1 MLKRETQNNLSHQ
14 GILDMAVDGTK
25 LMANV
30 LSLVDHLVKVD
41 LRYTSRSVVSTVG
54 NNLGV
59 VRGSTAVP
67 SKELKETISIVF
79 LIVLWSWKAAYVRSV
94 RWDIIKSTLG
104 SDANEVLLELLG
116 SDVCDSKG
124 RVFGRLERDKVGQQA
139 SNVRGSHRGTRDGVD
154 GVLAASPGGQNVQT
168 RGEDVG
174 ALSVVGEV
182 STLISKSRGT
192 NSHDI
197 LSSRWG
203 GVAGISVV
211 ITSSNGEVET
221 SVNAGV
227 DGNFQNPGLS
237 TTETHVGNTALEALS
252 LALLGSIGLLNVRL
266 NGPLDTLD
274 DIRHGT
280 RARRS
285 EDLDSID
292 VGLLGDTILLAS
304 DGSGAVGSVS
314 IAISVFIVG
323 RDSLSPVGTALEVNM
338 VNADTSVDGVGI
350 NTITT
355 ISGIQVFVEGTKG
368 EAVPMGDTGQTPG
381 STLLDFGVFFHRVDF
396 RVLLNEFDLVN
407 QP

>member
-1 MLKRETQNNLSHQ
+1 MLKSETHNNLSHK

-25 LMANV
+25 LLTKV
-30 LSLVDHLVKVD
+30 LSLVDHLVKGD
-41 LRYTSRSVVSTVG
+41 LRCISSSVVATVG

-59 VRGSTAVP
+59 VGGATAVP
-67 SKELKETISIVF
+67 GKELKEIVSMVF
-79 LIVLWSWKAAYVRSV
+79 LIVLWSRKTTYVRSV
-94 RWDIIKSTLG
+94 RWDVVKSTLG

-285 EDLDSID
+285 EDLDGID
-292 VGLLGDTILLAS
+292 VGLLGDTVLLTS

-314 IAISVFIVG
+314 IAISVLIVG
-323 RDSLSPVGTALEVNM
+323 RDSLSPAGTALEVNM
-338 VNADTSVDGVGI
+338 VNVDTSVNSVGI
-350 NTITT
+350 NSLTT
-355 ISGIQVFVEGTKG
+355 ISGIQVLVEGTKR
-368 EAVPMGDTGQTPG
+368 EAVPVGDTGQTPG
-381 STLLDFGVFFHRVDF
+381 STLLDFGVFHRVDF
-396 RVLLNEFDLVN
+396 RVFLNEFDLMN
-407 QP
+407 PS

>member
-1 MLKRETQNNLSHQ
+1 
-14 GILDMAVDGTK
+14 MAVDGTK

-182 STLISKSRGT
+182 STLISESRGT
-192 NSHDI
+192 NSHDL

-203 GVAGISVV
+203 GVAGVSVV

-227 DGNFQNPGLS
+227 DSNFQNPGLS

-252 LALLGSIGLLNVRL
+252 LALLGSLGLVK
-266 NGPLDTLD
+266 
-274 DIRHGT
+274 
-280 RARRS
+280 
-285 EDLDSID
+285 
-292 VGLLGDTILLAS
+292 V
-304 DGSGAVGSVS
+304 
-314 IAISVFIVG
+314 
-323 RDSLSPVGTALEVNM
+323 
-338 VNADTSVDGVGI
+338 
-350 NTITT
+350 
-355 ISGIQVFVEGTKG
+355 
-368 EAVPMGDTGQTPG
+368 
-381 STLLDFGVFFHRVDF
+381 
-396 RVLLNEFDLVN
+396 
-407 QP
+407 